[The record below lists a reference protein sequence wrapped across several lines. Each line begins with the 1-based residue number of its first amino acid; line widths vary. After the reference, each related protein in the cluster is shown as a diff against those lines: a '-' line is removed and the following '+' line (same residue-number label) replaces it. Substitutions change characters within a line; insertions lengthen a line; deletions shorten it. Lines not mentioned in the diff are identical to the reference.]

1 MTDAQVVHYNEHGF
15 VTVDEITDDA
25 TLQALLD
32 ASKRAKAKVR
42 AGEVDVY
49 THWATK
55 ENTEPWAIRGILAPE
70 FGEPIFAEHMLS
82 ERVMKYVHRFLG
94 KELRLGSILI
104 FTNPYH
110 ENWGIGWHRDL
121 GKQERD
127 GTYEQEMAILNKPQ
141 YGLRWQLA
149 LVDDA
154 CLEIVPGSHC
164 RYRTKH
170 EREVLINDR
179 HADIPGQVAIG
190 LKAGQASFW
199 NGNTIHRGVMKKDVE
214 RLTIAASWRKHTEGD
229 EPEETDPRFK
239 WRLKESVRENLP
251 ESMKV
256 HYDRWR
262 ELQLG

>member
-94 KELRLGSILI
+94 KELR
-104 FTNPYH
+104 
-110 ENWGIGWHRDL
+110 
-121 GKQERD
+121 
-127 GTYEQEMAILNKPQ
+127 
-141 YGLRWQLA
+141 
-149 LVDDA
+149 
-154 CLEIVPGSHC
+154 
-164 RYRTKH
+164 
-170 EREVLINDR
+170 
-179 HADIPGQVAIG
+179 
-190 LKAGQASFW
+190 
-199 NGNTIHRGVMKKDVE
+199 
-214 RLTIAASWRKHTEGD
+214 
-229 EPEETDPRFK
+229 
-239 WRLKESVRENLP
+239 
-251 ESMKV
+251 
-256 HYDRWR
+256 
-262 ELQLG
+262 